1 MKSQCGICWECV
13 PRRVLDLRP
22 TRRLSAAISSYRYRT
37 GTPSPHPPTH
47 APDHTRTPGH
57 TRRPTP
63 HHSPASA
70 VVVTVMAT
78 APGRGSSEGASPT
91 ASVTAILRVP
101 VKRHRGGAGTHTGH
115 TGHTG
120 ARGHTDH
127 TDEPHNHPSKPNDT
141 PARPR
146 DGRNRGRLNS
156 RKNSRKPAVRGAGK
170 KTPGAP
176 RGELG
181 HTRDT
186 RAQGS
191 HRRTSQPSK
200 PTMAPTH
207 GRRSRP
213 THAVAGSR
221 PQGRPLAQPLPRPGC
236 RPVGPV
242 QYRGQPPVGG
252 SLSSEPRINRINCP
266 LFPL

>member
-22 TRRLSAAISSYRYRT
+22 TRRLSAAISSYLYST
-37 GTPSPHPPTH
+37 GNKSFSK
-47 APDHTRTPGH
+47 TRT
-57 TRRPTP
+57 
-63 HHSPASA
+63 SQ
-70 VVVTVMAT
+70 
-78 APGRGSSEGASPT
+78 
-91 ASVTAILRVP
+91 
-101 VKRHRGGAGTHTGH
+101 
-115 TGHTG
+115 
-120 ARGHTDH
+120 
-127 TDEPHNHPSKPNDT
+127 PSKPNDT

-200 PTMAPTH
+200 PTNPRPSVAAHTRRGRLKASREATVDCGTGPCH
-207 GRRSRP
+207 GP
-213 THAVAGSR
+213 VAGPSAR
-221 PQGRPLAQPLPRPGC
+221 
-236 RPVGPV
+236 
-242 QYRGQPPVGG
+242 YSTGG
-252 SLSSEPRINRINCP
+252 SHR
-266 LFPL
+266 